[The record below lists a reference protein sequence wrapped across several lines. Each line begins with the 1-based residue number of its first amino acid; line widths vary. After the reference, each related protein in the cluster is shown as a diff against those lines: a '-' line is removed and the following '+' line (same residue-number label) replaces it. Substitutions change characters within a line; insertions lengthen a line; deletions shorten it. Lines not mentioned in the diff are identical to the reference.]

1 MSDGKVRWGVL
12 GTAHIADALVRAIGL
27 SSNGELT
34 AVASRNLAVA
44 QAWASGR
51 GVPHAFG
58 SYEEMLASDVI
69 DAVYI
74 PLPNALHKEWSI
86 RAMQHGKHVLC
97 EKPLAT
103 SAAEV
108 REMIAVA
115 ESTGMKLM
123 EAFMYRFHPATA
135 QLVHLATDGTIGTPK
150 VIRATFG
157 FLLSKPD
164 DIRWSADLAG
174 GSLMDV
180 GCYCVNVVRLL
191 AGAEPLAVTA
201 NATWAPTGV
210 DESLVGLLEFPGGLL
225 AVVDSSFSMGASMQQ
240 TVNVSGTEGR
250 LVINQPF
257 RRGEQ
262 PVEIVVDRADS
273 GDYASRTETVKVPG
287 MAQYALMAEHFADA
301 VLNDTPLAYTLRDSL
316 GNMQTIEALKESAR
330 TGQRVE
336 LAAGTG
342 PPA

>member
-1 MSDGKVRWGVL
+1 MAEGKVRWGVL
-12 GTAHIADALVRAIGL
+12 GTAHIADALVRAFNLASNCEL
-27 SSNGELT
+27 S
-34 AVASRNLAVA
+34 AVASRNAPVA
-44 QAWASGR
+44 QAWAAGR
-51 GVPHAFG
+51 DVAHAFG

-86 RAMQHGKHVLC
+86 KAMQQGKHVLC

-108 REMIAVA
+108 REMMSVA

-135 QLVHLATDGTIGTPK
+135 QLVELTANGTIGTPR
-150 VIRATFG
+150 VIKATFG
-157 FLLSKPD
+157 FLLAKPE
-164 DIRWSADLAG
+164 DIRWSAELAG

-191 AGAEPLAVTA
+191 AGAEPVAVTA

-240 TVNVSGTEGR
+240 TVVVSGTDGR
-250 LVINQPF
+250 LVVNQPF

-273 GDYASRTETVKVPG
+273 GDYASRTDTVKVPG
-287 MAQYALMAEHFADA
+287 TAQYALMAEHFADSI
-301 VLNDTPLAYTLRDSL
+301 LNDTQLAYTLQDSL
-316 GNMQTIEALKESAR
+316 GNMRVLDALKESAR
-330 TGQRVE
+330 TGLRVE
-336 LAAGTG
+336 LTG
-342 PPA
+342 